1 MKKHFECKSRR
12 GGCIWSLVKL
22 GIVLVILLAVIV
34 YFTMGYI
41 ADYALGKVTKGT
53 GIDAGVSSLMV
64 SPFSQEISVGG
75 FYITNPPG
83 YSPNNAF
90 AFKEAYISTD
100 LSPSKLLGEKLITI
114 NEIRIIGLDM
124 SVELKT
130 GTGLSA
136 LLSAPKSNLTEI
148 ADILKK
154 KAGMD
159 KAKDDQAAETAAPAE
174 KDESEPMKFIV
185 KKIVFADGKARGG
198 LNEKSVE
205 IALPSFNIENIGVR
219 ENGNRSA
226 RQKGH
231 ARRRDGPRQGRHKPR
246 HGRGGQRRGRSSER
260 RRRSPQGDLRQL
272 ARTPRNIKERK
283 QQPSADHRQS
293 VLLKNTLFFCAIIN
307 EEHVMI
313 WQRMQHHTSKIYRTC
328 NVLTSQGLVKLG
340 LRRGFEICSR

>member
-1 MKKHFECKSRR
+1 MQPSGGLSIILIMKKHFECKSRR

-185 KKIVFADGKARGG
+185 KKIVFADSKARGG

-219 ENGNRSA
+219 ENGLTGTELAMKITEVLAKRATLDVVTALAKDGINLGTDA
-226 RQKGH
+226 AGKGADEVQKGVGE
-231 ARRRDGPRQGRHKPR
+231 A
-246 HGRGGQRRGRSSER
+246 
-260 RRRSPQGDLRQL
+260 
-272 ARTPRNIKERK
+272 
-283 QQPSADHRQS
+283 
-293 VLLKNTLFFCAIIN
+293 LKGIFGN
-307 EEHVMI
+307 
-313 WQRMQHHTSKIYRTC
+313 
-328 NVLTSQGLVKLG
+328 
-340 LRRGFEICSR
+340 